1 VLTGEQVPNSPWPKD
16 RRWKEIGLY
25 QQHNMLDAASSY
37 GQAHFTR
44 VLGWTPEEFQVLS
57 AGVRKELKNL
67 KYHLRSNLHV
77 VYGQKPGGETQ

>member
-1 VLTGEQVPNSPWPKD
+1 
-16 RRWKEIGLY
+16 
-25 QQHNMLDAASSY
+25 MLDAASAY

-44 VLGWTPEEFQVLS
+44 VLDWSPEEFQVLS

-77 VYGQKPGGETQ
+77 VYGRKPGVDAK